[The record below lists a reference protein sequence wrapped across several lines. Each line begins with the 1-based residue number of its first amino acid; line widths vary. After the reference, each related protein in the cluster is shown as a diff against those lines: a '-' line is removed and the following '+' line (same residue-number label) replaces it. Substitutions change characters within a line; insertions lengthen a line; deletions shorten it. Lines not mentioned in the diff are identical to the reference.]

1 MTIDDQNLE
10 KNLLEQ
16 AIEAVYKETGLEFH
30 IAHTAFAERA
40 FQYDAVVEIEGYEH
54 LKFTAE
60 IKRWAQQANLGA
72 LVNQIEQLP
81 GKGMLVADY
90 VNPKMAERLR
100 EQKVPFID
108 TAGNAYINEKPLYI
122 YIKGLKKNDK
132 QTRTDKIGQS
142 YGRMFQPTGL
152 KIVYALLQDQELI
165 NAPYR
170 DIAEVAGVALG
181 TVGRVFNDLKNGGYL
196 VEYNKK
202 NRRLKNKKKLMD
214 KWVDAYLEKLRPK
227 LLLGTFT
234 AGNDFW
240 WKEINTDIV
249 NYGAKWGGEV
259 AAAKLTGYLKPE
271 KITLYIPK
279 DGGKRLMIDNRLRKD
294 PNGNIKIYKAFQEN
308 KKNDQL
314 KLNDIV
320 DPIIIYADLLATGD
334 PRNLETARI
343 IYDQYITGLV
353 RED

>member
-30 IAHTAFAERA
+30 IAHTGFAEKA

-60 IKRWAQQANLGA
+60 IKRWAQQANLGV

-122 YIKGLKKNDK
+122 YIKGLKNNDK
-132 QTRTDKIGQS
+132 QTRTDKVGQS

-152 KIVYALLQDQELI
+152 KIVYALLQDEALI
-165 NAPYR
+165 KASYR
-170 DIAEVAGVALG
+170 DIAEIAGVALG
-181 TVGRVFNDLKNGGYL
+181 TVGRVFNDLKKGGYL

-202 NRRLKNKKKLMD
+202 NRRLKNKKKLLD

-227 LLLGTFT
+227 LFMGIF
-234 AGNDFW
+234 AAEKYDW
-240 WKEINTDIV
+240 WKGVGSDIQ

-259 AAAKLTGYLKPE
+259 GAAKLTGHLKPE
-271 KITLYIPK
+271 KVTIYMPK
-279 DGGKRLMIDNRLRKD
+279 EGGKRLLIDNHLRKD
-294 PNGNIKIYKAFQEN
+294 KNGNIQIYKTFQEQEIN
-308 KKNDQL
+308 NHFEL
-314 KLNDIV
+314 KDIV
-320 DPIIIYADLLATGD
+320 DPIIIYADLLVAGD
-334 PRNLETARI
+334 PRNIETARI
-343 IYDQYITGLV
+343 VYDQYLTGLI